1 GYEQRSTC
9 DPDMMKLIE
18 SQAWAAAQRE
28 VTQDANIYPRPD
40 SVLFVSCFGSW
51 LDHQAWYARRN
62 FPENPRESK
71 GLLGGTYIDDIVARD
86 SDKSSGSPLKTEGY
100 VQFALLEIL
109 VLDQLQAVAGMPGGK
124 SYYIQDGF
132 PALMIGD
139 RAKEQTLAPVYSE
152 ILSTLGNSVSTGSTY
167 NCSMMNTL
175 WTRTK
180 CYDFATESSLYSANP
195 SSYDHDGF
203 YTYKDHETA
212 SDYRVEA
219 SICSASNAEWVNANA
234 ASNSEA
240 GPLGIGDA
248 YALFLD
254 LVSGDVACADP
265 IRTGFVVIRKDKQYY
280 DAVCPN
286 PGCHFTA
293 PSSLAGKGRC
303 SK

>member
-1 GYEQRSTC
+1 
-9 DPDMMKLIE
+9 
-18 SQAWAAAQRE
+18 
-28 VTQDANIYPRPD
+28 
-40 SVLFVSCFGSW
+40 
-51 LDHQAWYARRN
+51 
-62 FPENPRESK
+62 
-71 GLLGGTYIDDIVARD
+71 
-86 SDKSSGSPLKTEGY
+86 
-100 VQFALLEIL
+100 
-109 VLDQLQAVAGMPGGK
+109 
-124 SYYIQDGF
+124 
-132 PALMIGD
+132 MIGN
-139 RAKEQTLAPVYSE
+139 RAKELTLPLSPPPPKIYPK
-152 ILSTLGNSVSTGSTY
+152 IQSTLGNSVSTGSTY
-167 NCSMMNTL
+167 NCSMMNAL
-175 WTRTK
+175 WERTK

-203 YTYKDHETA
+203 YTYEDHETA
-212 SDYRVEA
+212 SDYRVEPDNPRKLVE
-219 SICSASNAEWVNANA
+219 SPKPTVPIVCSGQNAEWVNANA

-265 IRTGFVVIRKDKQYY
+265 IRTGFVVTRKDKQYY